1 MQEKANALLMSEETM
16 TFYMYNLKIKPDD
29 EIIRFAISYLM
40 KILNILLKFN
50 QAYYKDMSKLIKKTI
65 SNLLSNS

>member
-1 MQEKANALLMSEETM
+1 MSEETM

-40 KILNILLKFN
+40 KILKII
-50 QAYYKDMSKLIKKTI
+50 AYIRFKKQ
-65 SNLLSNS
+65 